1 MCKRSL
7 IRIVFFSFP
16 LFFCNH
22 QTIAQWMER
31 LMKKEDSLI
40 NLLPKQKEDSV
51 KAKTLSSI
59 STIKMDLAQNTGN
72 WNDPIEWTH
81 KALNQSIKA
90 NDKKGIGMCYWQLG
104 VCWMKAG
111 NYTESIKYY
120 IEGVKTADKYNYP
133 MVAIACYSFMSD
145 CYMNL
150 GNYDEVIRIC
160 KLTIEKSHQKDIQEV
175 ANNNAVEEKNSMKIG
190 SAYAKLKNYPEAM
203 NWYEK
208 VLKKHRAVSEYQILL
223 AMAAVQM
230 ETKNYDDALKNYL
243 SSLQFLTSNKKMNEK
258 PESEFSGHL
267 GNLYAQIGE
276 VYYKIGYIK
285 KDSSSIRSYNEA
297 INYLT
302 KSVPLLKAGA
312 GGIESL
318 INAYDLLTKSCEAVS
333 DYQNA
338 MHYSNLYTHLKDSLY
353 NKETYAKLSDL
364 EVKYETEKAAAAFRI
379 EQEKEKL
386 QNAKLLAE
394 QELETEKKLA
404 DEKIVS
410 AMAVAGEK
418 LRSEKLLASEKE
430 KQDKIRIEKQQAN
443 NLLLMGL
450 ILVVMSSVFLFFY
463 IRQRSQKIRAVEKAE
478 AIHKMAELE
487 MQSLRSQLNPH
498 FMFNSLNSIQTLIL
512 KEDSDRSQSYLSRFA
527 RLLRM
532 LLENADKPFIPL
544 QKEINFLELYLSLES
559 LRVPDLQYSI
569 STDPKLDKEQT
580 LIPNMFLQPYV
591 ENAIWHGLSYKESD
605 KQLQIRIYR
614 ENGSVNYEIEDNG
627 VGRKKAEEL
636 KSLFRKQ
643 HESKGMELLSKRIK
657 LLNKEYG
664 STIQT
669 DVTDVI
675 KNNEVTGT
683 LVSVKVPVKLSEPL
697 QI

>member
-1 MCKRSL
+1 
-7 IRIVFFSFP
+7 
-16 LFFCNH
+16 
-22 QTIAQWMER
+22 
-31 LMKKEDSLI
+31 
-40 NLLPKQKEDSV
+40 
-51 KAKTLSSI
+51 
-59 STIKMDLAQNTGN
+59 
-72 WNDPIEWTH
+72 
-81 KALNQSIKA
+81 
-90 NDKKGIGMCYWQLG
+90 
-104 VCWMKAG
+104 
-111 NYTESIKYY
+111 
-120 IEGVKTADKYNYP
+120 
-133 MVAIACYSFMSD
+133 
-145 CYMNL
+145 
-150 GNYDEVIRIC
+150 
-160 KLTIEKSHQKDIQEV
+160 
-175 ANNNAVEEKNSMKIG
+175 
-190 SAYAKLKNYPEAM
+190 
-203 NWYEK
+203 
-208 VLKKHRAVSEYQILL
+208 
-223 AMAAVQM
+223 
-230 ETKNYDDALKNYL
+230 
-243 SSLQFLTSNKKMNEK
+243 
-258 PESEFSGHL
+258 L

-276 VYYKIGYIK
+276 VYYYIGYIK

-297 INYLT
+297 ISYLI

-318 INAYDLLTKSCEAVS
+318 INAYELLKKSCEAVS

-353 NKETYAKLSDL
+353 NKETYVKLKDL
-364 EVKYETEKAAAAFRI
+364 EVKYETEKAAAEFRI

-386 QNAKLLAE
+386 RNAKLLAE
-394 QELETEKKLA
+394 QELETERKLA
-404 DEKIVS
+404 DERIANKEAIEKEKYEKGKAIEAEKANS
-410 AMAVAGEK
+410 DKLIAAEKSRQEK
-418 LRSEKLLASEKE
+418 LRA
-430 KQDKIRIEKQQAN
+430 EKQQMN

-463 IRQRSQKIRAVEKAE
+463 LRQRSQKIRAVEKAD

-532 LLENADKPFIPL
+532 LLDNADKPFIPV

-569 STDPKLDKEQT
+569 STDPVLDKEQT
-580 LIPNMFLQPYV
+580 QIPNMFLQPYV
-591 ENAIWHGLSYKESD
+591 ENAIWHGLSYKETD

-614 ENGSVNYEIEDNG
+614 ENGTVNYEIEDNG

-643 HESKGMELLSKRIK
+643 HQSKGMELLSKRIK

-669 DVTDVI
+669 DVTDVM
-675 KNNEVTGT
+675 KKNEVAGT
-683 LVSVKVPVKLSEPL
+683 LVTVKVPVKLSEPL
-697 QI
+697 HI